1 MILERIKQFID
12 YKGMTIASFERSI
25 GMANASFGKSLK
37 NKGAIGTDKLEN
49 ILKTYPELSPNW
61 LLVGEGDMIKTK
73 CTPPKPNYDDS
84 HICHDKDK
92 NNHSVNQMFIT
103 DIIDKFLAAI
113 KEKDNQILEQSNMI
127 TEQAA
132 QISRLE
138 ERIRQM
144 TIEKEKHVS
153 DASISGTANVG

>member
-1 MILERIKQFID
+1 MD

-49 ILKTYPELSPNW
+49 ILRIYPELSPNW
-61 LLVGEGDMIKTK
+61 LLTGEGDMIKTK
-73 CTPPKPNYDDS
+73 RTSSKQNCDDL
-84 HICHDKDK
+84 HICHDKDM
-92 NNHSVNQMFIT
+92 NNYPTNQMFIT
-103 DIIDKFLAAI
+103 DIIEKFLATI
-113 KEKDNQILEQSNMI
+113 KEKDNKILEQANII

-138 ERIRQM
+138 ERIQQM

-153 DASISGTANVG
+153 DAPISGTANVG